1 MINATMPNW
10 IAITW
15 ETDRLLFLSA
25 NVHNG
30 SATFEHAATLSEP
43 KQLAEFVQKH
53 HLAKAETVVVLS
65 RADVEVRSML
75 FPPVPVDELPDLVR
89 FQASKEFNGY
99 DPNAPL
105 DFFITNKL
113 DNVSRSTLFPA
124 IKSRG
129 QTEKN
134 VEKKTESPTGS
145 PKHLLASILRADT
158 FQKIQEFCTKQ
169 NLTLRHILLRPCEAV
184 SLWKRSAEFD
194 PNRSILFV
202 ELDTKE
208 TSQTVVFQG
217 EPVFMRSP
225 RISCPEDVSSSDFA
239 ARLVAELKRTRIA
252 VRNEIQGV
260 SVDDVVLC
268 GVGEKFESLAKQLA
282 DGLKMPVKTFNPWI
296 GIAQSATLKEE
307 SVNERYAPLLGGI
320 LEVAKGKMSS
330 LDFCNPKKRREPAGH
345 RQLMTTILAMVMFF
359 VVGLLGY
366 GFYSKMTLEDDVR
379 KLTREFNELKNTAG
393 TIVEQRVQLN
403 AIDAWLA
410 DNVDWFAQLD
420 WLSRNAP
427 DAQDMMVSE
436 LMFNANNGGVMTL
449 KSQLRDSSVASP
461 MEEHFRDANHV
472 IKTGERGEAKD
483 NPRYRFRY
491 SFSILMSSSG
501 EEKTDK
507 PDTEPTK

>member
-1 MINATMPNW
+1 MPNW

-15 ETDRLLFLSA
+15 EIDRLLFLSA

-43 KQLAEFVQKH
+43 KQLAELVQKY

-89 FQASKEFNGY
+89 FQASKEFNAY
-99 DPNAPL
+99 DLNAPL

-124 IKSRG
+124 ITSKG
-129 QTEKN
+129 QTEKKA
-134 VEKKTESPTGS
+134 EKKTESLTGS
-145 PKHLLASILRADT
+145 PKHLLASALRINT
-158 FQKIQEFCTKQ
+158 FQKIQEFCAKQ

-184 SLWKRSAEFD
+184 SLWKKSAEFD
-194 PNRSILFV
+194 PNRSALFV

-239 ARLVAELKRTRIA
+239 ARLIAELKRTRIA

-268 GVGEKFESLAKQLA
+268 GIGEKFESLAKQLA
-282 DGLKMPVKTFNPWI
+282 VGLEMSVKTFNPWV
-296 GIAQSATLKEE
+296 GIAQSAALKEE
-307 SVNERYAPLLGGI
+307 PASERYASLIGGI
-320 LEVAKGKMSS
+320 LEVAKGKMSNI
-330 LDFCNPKKRREPAGH
+330 DFCNPKKRREPAGH
-345 RQLMTTILAMVMFF
+345 RQLMTTILTAVMFL

-366 GFYSKMTLEDDVR
+366 GFYSKMTLEDDVK

-393 TIVEQRVQLN
+393 IVVEQRVQLN

-427 DAQDMMVSE
+427 SAQDMIVNE
-436 LMFNANNGGVMTL
+436 LTFNANNGGVMTL
-449 KSQLRDSSVASP
+449 KSQLRDSSIASP
-461 MEEHFRDANHV
+461 MEEHFRDASHA
-472 IKTGERGEAKD
+472 IKTGERGEVKD

-491 SFSILMSSSG
+491 SFSILMSNSG
-501 EEKTDK
+501 EEKQDQSESQAK
-507 PDTEPTK
+507 